1 MSVSKEHLFVVIL
14 CGGGGT
20 RLWPLSRNS
29 SPKQFIDL
37 VGNET
42 LFTKTLNRAKKL
54 VDSKHIYI
62 MTNKNYISDVE
73 QSASDIPKEN
83 IITEPE
89 KKNTA
94 LAMGVIAGIIHTRDK
109 EAVII
114 NLASDQLITND
125 QVFVDSMLSA
135 SVVASQG
142 EYYVTV
148 GITPTFAHTGLGYIH
163 ADKQIGIESSFPIL
177 KVKGFNEKPDEET
190 AKKYLSTGEYFWN
203 ANLYTW
209 STKLILSEFEK
220 LANDLYQNIKNIMDA
235 SGTDKFQE
243 VLIKEY
249 SKAKEEQI
257 DTAIS
262 EKTDK
267 LVVIAGNFGWTD
279 IGSWN
284 VVHDEV
290 DKDQD
295 GNALISREEGA
306 DWFQLDTT
314 NSLVSTGKK
323 QIVTIGL
330 ENVIIVDTADAI
342 LVAHKDKAQDVKKV
356 VEHLKTSGKTNLL

>member
-1 MSVSKEHLFVVIL
+1 MSMNKDHLYVVIL

-37 VGNET
+37 VGHET
-42 LFTKTLNRAKKL
+42 LFTRALNRAKKITHPN
-54 VDSKHIYI
+54 HIFI
-62 MTNKNYISDVE
+62 MTNKNYLSDV
-73 QSASDIPKEN
+73 QNSIQDIPIAN

-94 LAMGVIAGIIHTRDK
+94 LAMGVIAGIIHKIDNQ
-109 EAVII
+109 AVII

-125 QVFVDSMLSA
+125 AVFVA
-135 SVVASQG
+135 SVLAAADVASQ
-142 EYYVTV
+142 EKYFVTV

-163 ADKQIGIESSFPIL
+163 AGKQLGIESGFPIL
-177 KVKGFNEKPDEET
+177 EVEGFREKPDEAT
-190 AKKYLSTGEYFWN
+190 AQQFLSAGNYFWN

-209 STKLILSEFEK
+209 STKVILDEFKK
-220 LANDLYQNIKNIMDA
+220 LARDLYDRVMPIMEAYQTPAFA
-235 SGTDKFQE
+235 S
-243 VLIKEY
+243 VLKEQY
-249 SKAKEEQI
+249 SISKEEQI

-267 LVVIAGNFGWTD
+267 LAVIAGNFGWTD
-279 IGSWN
+279 IGAWN

-290 DKDQD
+290 NKDEA

-306 DWFQLDTT
+306 DWFKIDTR

-330 ENVIIVDTADAI
+330 ENVVIVDTSDAI
-342 LVAHKDKAQDVKKV
+342 LIARKDRAQDVKTV
-356 VEHLKTSGKTNLL
+356 VEHLKTNGKNELL

>member
-1 MSVSKEHLFVVIL
+1 MSENNAHLYVVIL

-29 SPKQFIDL
+29 TPKQFIDL
-37 VGNET
+37 VGSET

-62 MTNKNYISDVE
+62 MTNKNYIKDVE
-73 QSASDIPKEN
+73 KSAGDVPVEN

-94 LAMGVIAGIIHTRDK
+94 LAMGVIAGIIHSRDNN
-109 EAVII
+109 AVII

-125 QVFVDSMLSA
+125 EVFVDSMLA
-135 SVVASQG
+135 AAVVASQG
-142 EYYVTV
+142 KYFVTV
-148 GITPTFAHTGLGYIH
+148 GITPTFPHTGLGYIH
-163 ADKQIGIESSFPIL
+163 ADGQIGLESGFPIL
-177 KVKGFNEKPDEET
+177 RVEGFREKPDEAT
-190 AKKYLSTGEYFWN
+190 AKQFLSTGKYFWN

-209 STKLILSEFEK
+209 TTKMILSEFK
-220 LANDLYQNIKNIMDA
+220 NLAPDLYKPIAKIMEA
-235 SGTDKFQE
+235 CGTDKFQE
-243 VLIKEY
+243 TLVEEY

-267 LVVIAGNFGWTD
+267 LAVIAGNFGWTD

-290 DKDQD
+290 EKDEK
-295 GNALISREEGA
+295 GNALISRQEGA
-306 DWFQLDTT
+306 DWFRIDTN
-314 NSLVSTGKK
+314 NSLVSSGKK

-330 ENVIIVDTADAI
+330 DNVIIVDTDDAI
-342 LVAHKDKAQDVKKV
+342 LVVHKDRAQDVKQV
-356 VEHLKTSGKTNLL
+356 VEHLKTNGKHHLL

>member
-1 MSVSKEHLFVVIL
+1 MSTTNDHLYVVIL

-29 SPKQFIDL
+29 TPKQFIDL

-42 LFTKTLNRAKKL
+42 LFTKTLKRAKKL
-54 VDSKHIYI
+54 VDHDHIFI
-62 MTNKNYISDVE
+62 MTNKNYFQDVKN
-73 QSASDIPKEN
+73 SAHEIPSHN

-94 LAMGVIAGIIHTRDK
+94 LAMGVIAGIIHERDNK
-109 EAVII
+109 AVII
-114 NLASDQLITND
+114 NLASDQLITD
-125 QVFVDSMLSA
+125 DEVFVNSMLAA
-135 SVVASQG
+135 SVVAQAG
-142 EYYVTV
+142 HYFVTV
-148 GITPTFAHTGLGYIH
+148 GITPTFPHTGLGYIH
-163 ADKQIGIESSFPIL
+163 ADGQIGVESGFPIL
-177 KVKGFNEKPDEET
+177 RVEGFREKPDEET
-190 AKKYLSTGEYFWN
+190 AQKFLAAGHYYWN

-209 STKLILSEFEK
+209 STKLILAEFARLAPELFHHIEVIMRASQSPDFEK
-220 LANDLYQNIKNIMDA
+220 VLA
-235 SGTDKFQE
+235 S
-243 VLIKEY
+243 EY
-249 SKAKEEQI
+249 ARAKDQQI

-267 LVVIAGNFGWTD
+267 LAVIAGNFGWTD

-290 DKDQD
+290 AKDTD
-295 GNALISREEGA
+295 GNALISRQAGA
-306 DWFQLDTT
+306 DWFRLDTH

-330 ENVIIVDTADAI
+330 DNVVIIDTDDAI
-342 LVAHKDKAQDVKKV
+342 LIAHKDRAQDVKKV
-356 VEHLKTSGKTNLL
+356 VEHLKNTGKDHLL